1 MTHTAT
7 LARSRRASVLV
18 SVAHAQ
24 HTPTS
29 TTKPGF
35 RSRNPSRLV
44 RRLNGIDFLLEIC
57 LTLSGWGFHKNRA
70 HRRRARAPN
79 DARAPGRRTLNQGN
93 QMAKQRIN
101 KLSLLETPT
110 PRIGA
115 RRRRVR
121 PRAAAAS
128 QTHTSK
134 QRTIAATRRHRH
146 RGRHHTARAQWQY
159 YGIPA
164 MRVCRSVP
172 GPPRAPAPC
181 RHTRVH
187 PDPPTNQPEVTPQQ
201 RTPLCACSAPRA
213 QNPRA
218 HRVHA
223 SSLPVSAFSPCVI
236 CRVTCRNLSSSRL
249 SRAGRRVKAAAA
261 AVRT

>member
-24 HTPTS
+24 HAPTS

-70 HRRRARAPN
+70 YRLRARAPN

-164 MRVCRSVP
+164 MRVCLSARACSVP
-172 GPPRAPAPC
+172 THPSPPG
-181 RHTRVH
+181 
-187 PDPPTNQPEVTPQQ
+187 PTNQSTRSNPSTTN
-201 RTPLCACSAPRA
+201 TPLCLLSPARA
-213 QNPRA
+213 ESTR
-218 HRVHA
+218 
-223 SSLPVSAFSPCVI
+223 SP
-236 CRVTCRNLSSSRL
+236 SSR
-249 SRAGRRVKAAAA
+249 
-261 AVRT
+261 